1 MEIRPVSTEDAEQ
14 ISRIRRLNGVRE
26 GVLAVT
32 SERLD
37 VTVDFINSLSEDD
50 RAFVAVEK
58 KGEIAGMAVMLK
70 NRCFRRRHSAML
82 AVMVAP
88 YYQEKGIGTALIKKL
103 LDEADGKLA
112 LHRIELLVLTEN
124 KAAINLYKKF
134 GFKIEA
140 TRKNA
145 AVKDGKFVDEYFM
158 GRFNLKGDSAR

>member
-1 MEIRPVSTEDAEQ
+1 MEIRTVSIQDAEN

-37 VTVDFINSLSEDD
+37 ATVNFIRSLSEYD
-50 RAFVAVEK
+50 RAFVAVEN
-58 KGEIAGMAVMLK
+58 GEIAGMAVMLK
-70 NRCFRRRHSAML
+70 NRCFTRRHSAKL

-88 YYQEKGIGTALIKKL
+88 YYQEKGVGSSLMRRL
-103 LDEADGKLA
+103 MDEADEKLG
-112 LHRIELLVLTEN
+112 LRRIELLVLTDN
-124 KAAINLYKKF
+124 IPAISLYKKF

-158 GRFNLKGDSAR
+158 GRGNKKGDTTI

>member
-37 VTVDFINSLSEDD
+37 VTVDFINSLSDDD

-58 KGEIAGMAVMLK
+58 NGEIAGMAVMLK
-70 NRCFRRRHSAML
+70 NRCHRRRHSATL

-88 YYQEKGIGTALIKKL
+88 YYQEKGIGTALMKKL
-103 LDEADGKLA
+103 MDEADGKLG

-124 KAAINLYKKF
+124 MPAINLYKKF
-134 GFKIEA
+134 RFKIEA

-145 AVKDGKFVDEYFM
+145 AVKDGRFVDEYFM
-158 GRFNLKGDSAR
+158 GRFNIKGDSAI

>member
-1 MEIRPVSTEDAEQ
+1 MEIRTVSIQDAEN

-37 VTVDFINSLSEDD
+37 ATVNFIRSLSEYD
-50 RAFVAVEK
+50 RAFVAVEN
-58 KGEIAGMAVMLK
+58 GEIAGMAVMLK
-70 NRCFRRRHSAML
+70 NRCFTRRHSAKL

-88 YYQEKGIGTALIKKL
+88 YYQEKGVGSSLMKRL
-103 LDEADGKLA
+103 MDEADEKLG
-112 LHRIELLVLTEN
+112 LRRIELLVLTDN
-124 KAAINLYKKF
+124 IPAISLYKKF

-158 GRFNLKGDSAR
+158 GRVNKKGDTTI

>member
-14 ISRIRRLNGVRE
+14 ISHIRRLNGVRE

-37 VTVDFINSLSEDD
+37 VTVNFIKSLSDDD
-50 RAFVAVEK
+50 RAVVAVEK
-58 KGEIAGMAVMLK
+58 KDEIAGMAVMLK

-88 YYQEKGIGTALIKKL
+88 YYQEKGKGTALMKKL
-103 LDEADGKLA
+103 LDEADGELS

-145 AVKDGKFVDEYFM
+145 AVKDGRFVDEYFM
-158 GRFNLKGDSAR
+158 GRINKKGDSLR

>member
-1 MEIRPVSTEDAEQ
+1 MEIRTVSIQDAEN

-37 VTVDFINSLSEDD
+37 ATVNFIRSLSEYD
-50 RAFVAVEK
+50 RAFVAVEN
-58 KGEIAGMAVMLK
+58 GEIAGMAVMLK
-70 NRCFRRRHSAML
+70 NRCFTRRHSAKL

-88 YYQEKGIGTALIKKL
+88 YYQEKGVGSSLMKRL
-103 LDEADGKLA
+103 MDEADEKLG
-112 LHRIELLVLTEN
+112 LRRIELLVLTDN
-124 KAAINLYKKF
+124 IPAISLYKKF

-158 GRFNLKGDSAR
+158 GRLNKKGDTTI

>member
-1 MEIRPVSTEDAEQ
+1 MEIRKISIEDTEQ

-32 SERLD
+32 SERID
-37 VTVDFINSLSEDD
+37 VTANFIESLSECD
-50 RAFVAVEK
+50 RALAAVEND
-58 KGEIAGMAVMLK
+58 EVAGMAVILK
-70 NRCFRRRHSAML
+70 NKCFTRRHSAKL

-88 YYQEKGIGTALIKKL
+88 YYQEKGIGTALIKKIIQ
-103 LDEADGKLA
+103 EADEIPDLK
-112 LHRIELLVLTEN
+112 RIELLVLTDN
-124 KAAINLYKKF
+124 VPAIKLYKKF

-158 GRFNLKGDSAR
+158 ARINKKGTQ

>member
-1 MEIRPVSTEDAEQ
+1 MEIRTVSIQDAEN

-37 VTVDFINSLSEDD
+37 ATVNFIRSLSEYD
-50 RAFVAVEK
+50 RAFVAVEN
-58 KGEIAGMAVMLK
+58 GEIAGMAVMLK
-70 NRCFRRRHSAML
+70 NRCFTRRHSAKL

-88 YYQEKGIGTALIKKL
+88 YYQEKGVGSSLMRRL
-103 LDEADGKLA
+103 MDEADEKLG
-112 LHRIELLVLTEN
+112 LRRIELLVLTDN
-124 KAAINLYKKF
+124 IPAISLYKKF

-158 GRFNLKGDSAR
+158 GRVNKKGDTTI

>member
-1 MEIRPVSTEDAEQ
+1 MEIRTVSIQDAEN

-37 VTVDFINSLSEDD
+37 ATVNFIRSLSEYD
-50 RAFVAVEK
+50 RAFVAVEN
-58 KGEIAGMAVMLK
+58 GEIAGMAVMLK
-70 NRCFRRRHSAML
+70 NRCFTRRHSAKL

-88 YYQEKGIGTALIKKL
+88 YYQEKGVGSSLMKRL
-103 LDEADGKLA
+103 MDEADEKLG
-112 LHRIELLVLTEN
+112 LRRIELHVLTDN
-124 KAAINLYKKF
+124 IPAISLYKKF

-158 GRFNLKGDSAR
+158 GRVNKKGDTTI